1 MKLDK
6 ELLNSIAT
14 NARLTLTPKEEK
26 DFIPQLKE
34 ILNVF
39 SVLDKVNT
47 KGVKPSFQPIP
58 IKDVMREDIV
68 EPCLTE
74 EGIFLNVKNKENGFF
89 KGPKAI

>member
-6 ELLNSIAT
+6 ELLEKIANNS
-14 NARLTLTPKEEK
+14 RLNLTKKEEEE
-26 DFIPQLKE
+26 FLPQLKE
-34 ILNVF
+34 ILTVF
-39 SVLDKVNT
+39 SELDKVDT

-58 IKDVMREDIV
+58 IEDVTREDII

-74 EGIFLNVKNKENGFF
+74 EGVFLNVKNKKEDYF